1 MVPLLPCVSIDEMA
15 DFGQL
20 LGLRVTYRQIRPNPY
35 LALEGEDG
43 LVLHYF
49 GLDGLAPQDSY
60 STCAVIVED
69 TGALFDR
76 FATGLR
82 SKYGKLPMTGY
93 PRITRPRRRKNA
105 DYRSGFSLIDPAG
118 NWIRVVAAKA
128 GPVAEPATT
137 GPLAR
142 ALDNAVVLADSHG
155 DVAQAHKILAGA
167 LARHADNASAELR
180 ADAEDFLGELRE
192 RNT

>member
-1 MVPLLPCVSIDEMA
+1 MVPLLPCASIDEMA

-49 GLDGLAPQDSY
+49 GLPGLAPEDSY
-60 STCAVIVED
+60 SSCVVIVED

-76 FATGLR
+76 FAAGLR
-82 SKYGKLPMTGY
+82 SEYGKLPMTGY

-118 NWIRVVAAKA
+118 NWIRVIAAKA
-128 GPVAEPATT
+128 GPIAEPAAPE
-137 GPLAR
+137 PLAR

-167 LARHADNASAELR
+167 LARHGGDASAQLR
-180 ADAEDFLGELRE
+180 ADAEAFLSELSE
-192 RNT
+192 RNR